1 MPEPVTTHEQGE
13 KMTIPARVRKYIVEH
28 HAMFDVVEHP
38 RTMSSAQTAHAARIP
53 PERLAKSVILEDDD
67 GYLMA
72 VLPTNGRIHL
82 GELSRQ
88 IGRKLRLATET
99 EIASIFDDCDP
110 GAVPPVG
117 PAYGLQTMVDES
129 LLEQPDVYFEA
140 GDHTGVIHMS
150 GEQFVGLMAGVP
162 CAHFMVGR

>member
-1 MPEPVTTHEQGE
+1 
-13 KMTIPARVRKYIVEH
+13 MTIPARVRNYIVEH
-28 HAMFDVVEHP
+28 HAMFDVFEHP
-38 RTMSSAQTAHAARIP
+38 LTMNSAQTAHAVHIP

-72 VLPTNGRIHL
+72 VLPANGRVHL

-88 IGRKLRLATET
+88 TGRKLRLATET
-99 EIASIFDDCDP
+99 EIARIFDDCEP

-117 PAYGLQTMVDES
+117 PAYGLQTMIEES

-140 GDHTGVIHMS
+140 GDHTEVIHMS
-150 GEQFVGLMAGVP
+150 AEQFVGLMAGVP
-162 CAHFMVGR
+162 HMHFVTSH